1 MFYQVHLA
9 RILALLALFTL
20 SASQVGC
27 SSWFRDALKDPE
39 VRLVKVEVVKAR
51 LLEQRFLLRFRID
64 NPNPVSLSVRGLI
77 YDIYLNDIPLAE
89 GEFNQHV
96 SVPAH
101 GHETFE
107 IPVTTNLWRHVK
119 GMVKM
124 LEEPDAPIHYRLKG
138 EVKTGIFGHNVQV
151 LRIGEIIPGD
161 YLPE

>member
-1 MFYQVHLA
+1 MFSQVSLA
-9 RILALLALFTL
+9 RILGLLALLAL

-27 SSWFRDALKDPE
+27 STWFTSHLEDPE

-51 LLEQRFLLRFRID
+51 LLEQRFTLRFRID
-64 NPNPVSLSVRGLI
+64 NPNDVRLSVRGLI

-89 GEFNQHV
+89 GEFNKHV

-101 GHETFE
+101 GHQTFE
-107 IPVTTNLWRHVK
+107 IPVRTNLWRHVK

-124 LEEPDAPIHYRLKG
+124 LEEPEAPIHYRLKG
-138 EVKTGIFGHNVQV
+138 EVKTGMFSRNVQV